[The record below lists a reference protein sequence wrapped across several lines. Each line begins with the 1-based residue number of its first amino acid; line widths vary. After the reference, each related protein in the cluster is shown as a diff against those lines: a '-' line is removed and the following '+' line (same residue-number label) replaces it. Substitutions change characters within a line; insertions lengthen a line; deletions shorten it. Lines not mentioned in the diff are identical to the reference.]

1 MILYL
6 VSQLVLTTLFQ
17 LYALIKLSN
26 LARLQLELDRDLHVH
41 IRELRA
47 DITLLEAK
55 QGVNKAAFGLINPL
69 TDFKETENAVVRKTR
84 TAEQREKAAQKRRE
98 WWAKKKE
105 EQKAPPQL
113 S

>member
-17 LYALIKLSN
+17 LYALIKLGN

-55 QGVNKAAFGLINPL
+55 QGVNGAAFGLINAM
-69 TDFKETENAVVRKTR
+69 TDFNEVKDPVARKTR
-84 TAEQREKAAQKRRE
+84 TTEQREKAAQKRRE

-105 EQKAPPQL
+105 EQNAPPQVG
-113 S
+113 